1 MTYRPTNSN
10 QFLDKAKSLV
20 VQLFANQP
28 DLFGDE
34 QSVRFIS
41 PDDFYVVWFAKTLQN
56 WKALVST
63 DIVSGL
69 YIEVTYNGSK
79 QESYLDV
86 YRKDRNVCI
95 PDRVRAAAEID
106 VSGHPAVMM

>member
-1 MTYRPTNSN
+1 MITPMNNSN
-10 QFLDKAKSLV
+10 QFLDKAKDLV
-20 VQLFANQP
+20 VRLFTNQP

-34 QSVRFIS
+34 KNVHVIS
-41 PDDFYVVWFAKTLQN
+41 PNDFYIVWFAKTLQN
-56 WKALVST
+56 WKALIST
-63 DIVSGL
+63 DMISGI

-95 PDRVRAAAEID
+95 PDRVRTAAEID
-106 VSGHPAVMM
+106 VGGHPAVMM